1 MPLFCP
7 EFDESLHMLSDKHK
21 KWTESTVKK
30 GNVKIKIK
38 RKVNCHGDSE
48 QTWICRLE
56 KDWKMYTK
64 KQSKVNCENSLT
76 EKWIDVNWQ
85 TGIKGNDQTVKW
97 MDLKI
102 NKGENS
108 ENR

>member
-1 MPLFCP
+1 MNL
-7 EFDESLHMLSDKHK
+7 
-21 KWTESTVKK
+21 
-30 GNVKIKIK
+30 
-38 RKVNCHGDSE
+38 
-48 QTWICRLE
+48 QTGKRLE
-56 KDWKMYTK
+56 NVQK
-64 KQSKVNCENSLT
+64 KTIKVNCENSLT
-76 EKWIDVNWQ
+76 EKWIDANQQ

>member
-1 MPLFCP
+1 MNLQTGKRL
-7 EFDESLHMLSDKHK
+7 ENVQK
-21 KWTESTVKK
+21 KA
-30 GNVKIKIK
+30 
-38 RKVNCHGDSE
+38 KVN
-48 QTWICRLE
+48 
-56 KDWKMYTK
+56 
-64 KQSKVNCENSLT
+64 SKNSLT
-76 EKWIDVNWQ
+76 EKWIYVNQQ